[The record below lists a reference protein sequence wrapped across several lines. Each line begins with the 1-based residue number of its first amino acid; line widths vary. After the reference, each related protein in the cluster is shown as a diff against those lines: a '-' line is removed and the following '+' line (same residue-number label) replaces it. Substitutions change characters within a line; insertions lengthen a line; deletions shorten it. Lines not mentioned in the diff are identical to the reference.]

1 MRRLISVTCFSHLM
15 DVFYALSGHA
25 DLDPTGLIIRHQ
37 EVDDV
42 FIILDDADWWAH
54 VQPVLR
60 PLVPWLSLDPVPDKM
75 LIDKEEWYRQA
86 VDMTDPE
93 AFPFQQPDG
102 PSVIFYHGTNADV
115 CFRILKCGAFI
126 PGPNG
131 HTKGKSHF
139 KGCFGSREFS
149 VASFRGDQTRGL
161 SSEVDGSYSFS
172 CCPLVLELEASCAH
186 LKNYKRV
193 SSLNSSLGVSTG
205 IPSCPNE
212 FCPTSPR
219 CLPALTPQKCFAGRS
234 AGSRARRAA
243 PQAADAAAVPPVAAP
258 EAEPAA
264 RIAANGRKNSE
275 EARRH
280 PARAANERGG
290 GRPDRDR
297 RHRCGNGQWH
307 HCRRQEELGADAT
320 KITALECM
328 HAYLTECHTDYR
340 SVTGSLFGYS

>member
-93 AFPFQQPDG
+93 AFPYQQPDG
-102 PSVIFYHGTNADV
+102 PSVIFYHGTTTGV

-126 PGPNG
+126 PGLNG
-131 HTKGKSHF
+131 HTKGKSHY
-139 KGCFGSREFS
+139 KGCFGSTNFS

-161 SSEVDGSYSFS
+161 SLEDDCIYTFS
-172 CCPLVLELEASCAH
+172 CCPVVLELEASCAH
-186 LKNYKRV
+186 LKTYKSGRPELKVFPGRPGFFLAGIRLGAIHWNKRFVTNYR
-193 SSLNSSLGVSTG
+193 SLHDPDIRRQIREHGGVFKVCCGGQRQVHDFQSCGAWSPFPWNDFEKLGKYYV
-205 IPSCPNE
+205 CKQ
-212 FCPTSPR
+212 C
-219 CLPALTPQKCFAGRS
+219 
-234 AGSRARRAA
+234 
-243 PQAADAAAVPPVAAP
+243 
-258 EAEPAA
+258 AA
-264 RIAANGRKNSE
+264 RWA
-275 EARRH
+275 
-280 PARAANERGG
+280 
-290 GRPDRDR
+290 
-297 RHRCGNGQWH
+297 Q
-307 HCRRQEELGADAT
+307 
-320 KITALECM
+320 
-328 HAYLTECHTDYR
+328 
-340 SVTGSLFGYS
+340 